1 MDTIER
7 RQTIVLQNADIYF
20 SIQFIKPSQLLS
32 DVNHKQSFYRARKKR
47 DFSRVLEL
55 HGNHSLDAECRIPK
69 QVRSIKRVELDTTFC
84 NIDFR
89 FYQMADKD
97 IRALNNGE
105 RGEGCLLL
113 SVACR
118 ADSIF
123 RKEEQ
128 RHLPSIF
135 HTSLGRKPH
144 QLFSLYYFGKS
155 TQNLGFHFLIKI
167 NFRTRLKKRQEKR
180 RRHNNELLCSAL
192 RCLVMM

>member
-128 RHLPSIF
+128 RHLPSIQVQVAS
-135 HTSLGRKPH
+135 HISCS
-144 QLFSLYYFGKS
+144 SLYYFGKS

-180 RRHNNELLCSAL
+180 DDTITSFFAL
-192 RCLVMM
+192 SSQ

>member
-20 SIQFIKPSQLLS
+20 SIQFIKASQLLS

-55 HGNHSLDAECRIPK
+55 HGNHSLGDAECRIPK

-128 RHLPSIF
+128 RHLPSIQVQVAS
-135 HTSLGRKPH
+135 HISC
-144 QLFSLYYFGKS
+144 SLYTILARARR
-155 TQNLGFHFLIKI
+155 TQDFTF
-167 NFRTRLKKRQEKR
+167 
-180 RRHNNELLCSAL
+180 
-192 RCLVMM
+192 